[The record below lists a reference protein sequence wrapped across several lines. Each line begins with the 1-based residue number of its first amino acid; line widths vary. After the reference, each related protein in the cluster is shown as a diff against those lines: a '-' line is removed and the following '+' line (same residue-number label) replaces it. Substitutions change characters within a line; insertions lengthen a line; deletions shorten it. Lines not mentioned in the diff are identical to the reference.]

1 MSSRGRNGFCRI
13 CGGDLQGNQRRWL
26 FGSQNKKG
34 SHVDLLSVLTHILGQ
49 QVPRGSGREE
59 FVCGKCVSAL
69 ERVFKFDSVISRV
82 RVLSTE
88 RLQKLTQER
97 DKVRQWVRSNYRQR
111 HLQEFQSRS
120 SISEDDGEMEKEAY
134 RDMLKENMALSGY
147 ECWSERWDTCP
158 YFIRTGKRC
167 RRGKGCEGCDS
178 LRVSDS
184 DYESVCGIPRHL
196 PSDAFSPLGDR
207 SSSMPLHWQK
217 GPTISSSPASL
228 AGSSLSLRAPSRTQS
243 VQSLDLL
250 DGNDPVDLTGV
261 QQLNFVLMELRG
273 VEAKPVSSPSGSR
286 IPVLG
291 KNTGKSLDKTDGG
304 ASPRVSRVLSFAEN
318 GKDGMDEEDG
328 DVLMELRD
336 EYMPLREIHER
347 LCSPRLSWNLAPTAQ
362 LDSSDIAH
370 NFVAL
375 IMLGWGCEGCKLVG
389 ERVNRELSALGRV
402 NRGGVAPH
410 QQSQTMSQKTRQVF
424 GFSAE
429 NCMIVIKRPLE
440 TF

>member
-1 MSSRGRNGFCRI
+1 M
-13 CGGDLQGNQRRWL
+13 
-26 FGSQNKKG
+26 
-34 SHVDLLSVLTHILGQ
+34 LTHILGQ

-97 DKVRQWVRSNYRQR
+97 DKIRQWVRSNYRQR

-120 SISEDDGEMEKEAY
+120 SISEDDGEVEKEAY

-196 PSDAFSPLGDR
+196 PSDAFSPLGLSGDR

-261 QQLNFVLMELRG
+261 QPLNFVLMELRG

-304 ASPRVSRVLSFAEN
+304 ASPRVSRVLNFAEN

-336 EYMPLREIHER
+336 EYMPLRE
-347 LCSPRLSWNLAPTAQ
+347 
-362 LDSSDIAH
+362 
-370 NFVAL
+370 V
-375 IMLGWGCEGCKLVG
+375 
-389 ERVNRELSALGRV
+389 
-402 NRGGVAPH
+402 
-410 QQSQTMSQKTRQVF
+410 
-424 GFSAE
+424 SAE
-429 NCMIVIKRPLE
+429 QNLQTHYDE
-440 TF
+440 N